1 MMPSAPAQDLVEPL
15 HEALDEE
22 IAALNL
28 RRSQLALL
36 REAILAR
43 DDEAVGRLLGQLE
56 QAQVLQSRLE
66 LRLQSIREA
75 LAEQLDLS
83 VDAATLSGLI
93 GRLGPQA
100 ARRLDLCRRQV
111 VHLVKALQRQHLELA
126 ILLHECAR
134 INRLMLEQFL
144 RGAQP
149 VATYG
154 AGGHSVRHDH
164 RGMMDME
171 S

>member
-56 QAQVLQSRLE
+56 QAQVLQ
-66 LRLQSIREA
+66 
-75 LAEQLDLS
+75 
-83 VDAATLSGLI
+83 
-93 GRLGPQA
+93 
-100 ARRLDLCRRQV
+100 
-111 VHLVKALQRQHLELA
+111 
-126 ILLHECAR
+126 
-134 INRLMLEQFL
+134 
-144 RGAQP
+144 
-149 VATYG
+149 
-154 AGGHSVRHDH
+154 
-164 RGMMDME
+164 
-171 S
+171 